1 MKKITDY
8 RTVVVH
14 DQFTGNK
21 GLLGQQLAFGGNKA
35 GGEGEG
41 KPFSWEGWQPW
52 GNPVAI
58 PAWGDHPPMV
68 VQALVKYG
76 D

>member
-14 DQFTGNK
+14 PQFTGNKGLLK
-21 GLLGQQLAFGGNKA
+21 GLLGQQLAFGGSKTK
-35 GGEGEG
+35 GEGEG
-41 KPFSWEGWQPW
+41 EPFSWEGWQPW

-58 PAWGDHPPMV
+58 PAWGTIPRWWFKPS
-68 VQALVKYG
+68 
-76 D
+76 